1 MNIIC
6 NFFRG
11 IDQIFNVRV
20 TPNSKKTKKIYVVQ
34 KIKLI
39 VNWPD

>member
-1 MNIIC
+1 LMS
-6 NFFRG
+6 G
-11 IDQIFNVRV
+11 LPQIQKN
-20 TPNSKKTKKIYVVQ
+20 TKKIYVIQ

>member
-1 MNIIC
+1 MSELP
-6 NFFRG
+6 
-11 IDQIFNVRV
+11 QIQKN
-20 TPNSKKTKKIYVVQ
+20 TKKIYVVQ